1 MTAAVAGVVAV
12 AGCGGGGDDK
22 SNTDKLAV
30 AQANADV
37 QEFCGVSSSKKG
49 DVYDRAYYALLDAVD
64 TLAGEYRDNPD
75 MKVRLVPDKDPV
87 PVQKVVNDSI
97 RDLKQCG
104 PDGRQ
109 QSARLQQSLKS
120 Q

>member
-22 SNTDKLAV
+22 SATDKLAV
-30 AQANADV
+30 SQANADV

-75 MKVRLVPDKDPV
+75 MKVVLVPDKDAV
-87 PVQKVVNDSI
+87 PVQKVVTDSI

-109 QSARLQQSLKS
+109 QSARLQQSIKS